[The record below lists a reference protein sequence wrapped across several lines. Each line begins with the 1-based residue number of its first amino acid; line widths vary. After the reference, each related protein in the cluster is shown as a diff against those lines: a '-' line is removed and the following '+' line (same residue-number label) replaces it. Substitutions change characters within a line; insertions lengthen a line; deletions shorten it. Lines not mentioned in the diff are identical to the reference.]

1 MQSARAVLPT
11 VSDQASA
18 LQLTTSSQHLGTA
31 LGDLRSALNRAR
43 EVCSGLELDSA
54 SELIRSLQAELEA
67 FHRAVERA
75 ELRPLP
81 GETVSVTNRYKTRI
95 FQISI
100 TYVYSFRV
108 FVTR

>member
-18 LQLTTSSQHLGTA
+18 MQLSTSSQQLGAA
-31 LGDLRSALNRAR
+31 LGDLRSAMNRAR

-54 SELIRSLQAELEA
+54 SELIRSLQVELEA
-67 FHRAVERA
+67 IQRAADRS

-81 GETVSVTNRYKTRI
+81 GETVSATVRHI
-95 FQISI
+95 F
-100 TYVYSFRV
+100 TAFDAV
-108 FVTR
+108 